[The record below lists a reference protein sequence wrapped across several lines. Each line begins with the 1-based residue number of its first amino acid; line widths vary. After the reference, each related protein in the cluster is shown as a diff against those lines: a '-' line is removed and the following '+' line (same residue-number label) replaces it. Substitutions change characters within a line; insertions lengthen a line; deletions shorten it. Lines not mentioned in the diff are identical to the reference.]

1 MFGKHEKEKV
11 TQFDRWEI
19 WYLHLYRFSLQMKL
33 PFVVQRLRGYQYS
46 SETQFKS
53 LAGYIRG
60 KFSFKSYG
68 MSSPLGRVSLMKEE
82 DAEQFKKQRNKLF
95 LQDIHLFPFDLLY
108 IFRMLTS
115 YYVVNTSLQIIF
127 CSAVFIAFLNKV
139 FWVLSRPTYT
149 NVFAVCFWY
158 LKVCKDSLPDTGRQF
173 YCSWSPAATW
183 R

>member
-1 MFGKHEKEKV
+1 MGNLISSFISFFV
-11 TQFDRWEI
+11 TNEVAI
-19 WYLHLYRFSLQMKL
+19 CSAEVTGL
-33 PFVVQRLRGYQYS
+33 PIL
-46 SETQFKS
+46 ETQFKS

-139 FWVLSRPTYT
+139 S
-149 NVFAVCFWY
+149 
-158 LKVCKDSLPDTGRQF
+158 
-173 YCSWSPAATW
+173 
-183 R
+183 